1 MVVVAALG
9 TALRIA
15 PGPHARVHGKDE
27 RFIRAA
33 RGERTTGEEPS
44 QGFLIDPSAIQGGVK
59 TSPATTM
66 RRLQAQVGR
75 RRGGAVRGEDGIGK
89 LEEGVS
95 PAVEAF
101 VERGAEGAK
110 SIGRF
115 YGGPI
120 MHPPRAFRIL
130 CRQRS

>member
-33 RGERTTGEEPS
+33 QGERMTGEEPS
-44 QGFLIDPSAIQGGVK
+44 QGFVVDPSTIQGGVEA
-59 TSPATTM
+59 SPATTM
-66 RRLQAQVGR
+66 RRLEAQVSG
-75 RRGGAVRGEDGIGK
+75 RRGGTVRGEDGVGE

-101 VERGAEGAK
+101 VERTAEGLE

-115 YGGPI
+115 HGLTI
-120 MHPPRAFRIL
+120 MHSPRAFRIL

>member
-1 MVVVAALG
+1 LVVDA
-9 TALRIA
+9 
-15 PGPHARVHGKDE
+15 
-27 RFIRAA
+27 
-33 RGERTTGEEPS
+33 
-44 QGFLIDPSAIQGGVK
+44 SAIQRRVEAA
-59 TSPATTM
+59 PAATV

-75 RRGGAVRGEDGIGK
+75 RRGGAVRGQDGVHE
-89 LEEGVS
+89 LEEGIS

-101 VERGAEGAK
+101 VERAAEGAK

-115 YGGPI
+115 HSVPI

>member
-1 MVVVAALG
+1 MPASGWRARSLRRASSSMRPRSKRGVEAA
-9 TALRIA
+9 
-15 PGPHARVHGKDE
+15 P
-27 RFIRAA
+27 AA
-33 RGERTTGEEPS
+33 
-44 QGFLIDPSAIQGGVK
+44 
-59 TSPATTM
+59 TM
-66 RRLQAQVGR
+66 RRLKAQMGR
-75 RRGGAVRGEDGIGK
+75 RRGGAVRGEDGVGK

-101 VERGAEGAK
+101 VERAAEGTK

-115 YGGPI
+115 HGVPI